1 MELKKYSQLWRFNL
15 HYFDWYREFLEIK
28 LKTGKW
34 TYDSKF
40 LKLLIDDWIS
50 NNKLGIGDG
59 WHSYTISLRIRN
71 WILLFRICPELSNQK
86 RIDSLWQQICWLY
99 LNKEDYIG
107 GNHWLENLISL
118 IIGSLQ
124 FEGKKSEEIFE
135 FSLNELEKN

>member
-1 MELKKYSQLWRFNL
+1 M
-15 HYFDWYREFLEIK
+15 EIK

-34 TYDSKF
+34 TYNPKF

-50 NNKLGIGDG
+50 NNRLGTGDG

-71 WILLFRICPELSNQK
+71 WILLFRIFPEFSNQK
-86 RIDSLWQQICWLY
+86 RIDSLWQQICWLDI
-99 LNKEDYIG
+99 NKEDYIG

-124 FEGKKSEEIFE
+124 FEGRKSKQIREITSIIKRVE
-135 FSLNELEKN
+135 NYR